1 MDEED
6 EVYIDITEYYSDLKK
21 NESLPSVTTWM
32 NTESIML
39 GEINQRETNTNI
51 VKISLTRGI

>member
-6 EVYIDITEYYSDLKK
+6 EVYIDITEYYSDIKK